1 MKGFEY
7 RKKLLTI
14 LFLLFLVALG
24 YGVILPVLPFFT
36 ERLAMGEG
44 ASQDSITLQIGLL
57 TSVYPFFQMVLAPF
71 WGRWSDRHG
80 RRILLLM
87 GLLGFIVMQVLI
99 GIVTSLWALY
109 LARIIGGIF
118 TSATI
123 PVGYALISDLTSG
136 NRRDM
141 GIALAGTTY
150 SLGVVLGP
158 FIGGVLSRTDLH
170 WGADWGHFLINDY
183 SVPFL
188 FLAGLGLLF
197 VLPAWRWLGKEDGLK
212 YEPAAKG
219 EVSVVQWRVLFSRLF
234 PYLLLSFVYQMVLT
248 LFETVFSIY
257 SKNELAY
264 PASAIGHGFMVC
276 ALVMALLQPVAVSK
290 KTKKYLNRRNQ
301 LILGFALFGAGI
313 LSLVLVSSLPLVL
326 LFIGLAATG
335 AAFIAPNLTTMV
347 SLEAGPDTGSALGMQ
362 KSTDGLGQVI
372 GPIAGS
378 WFFTVDATLPYLLS
392 GSLAIILAFL
402 IARREFK
409 MNYKL
414 IL

>member
-1 MKGFEY
+1 MKAFEY
-7 RKKLLTI
+7 WKKLLTV
-14 LFLLFLVALG
+14 LCLLFLVALG

-57 TSVYPFFQMVLAPF
+57 TSVYPFFQMLLAPF
-71 WGRWSDRHG
+71 WGRWSDHRG
-80 RRILLLM
+80 RRTLLLM
-87 GLLGFIVMQVLI
+87 GLLGFILMQVLI
-99 GIVTSLWALY
+99 GLVTSLWALY
-109 LARIIGGIF
+109 AARIIGGIF

-123 PVGYALISDLTSG
+123 PVGYALISDLTTG
-136 NRRDM
+136 NHRDM
-141 GIALAGTTY
+141 GIALAGTTF

-158 FIGGVLSRTDLH
+158 FIGGVLSGTDLH
-170 WGADWGHFLINDY
+170 WEADWGHFLINDY

-197 VLPAWRWLGKEDGLK
+197 IFPAWRWLGKEEALQ
-212 YEPAAKG
+212 YEQADKV
-219 EVSVVQWRVLFSRLF
+219 EVSAVQWRVLFSRLF

-264 PASAIGHGFMVC
+264 QASAIGYGFMVC

-290 KTKKYLNRRNQ
+290 KAKQYINRRNQ
-301 LILGFALFGAGI
+301 LVLGFVLFGAGI
-313 LSLVLVSSLPLVL
+313 LSLLLVSSLPLVL
-326 LFIGLAATG
+326 LLIGLAATG
-335 AAFIAPNLTTMV
+335 AAFIAPNVTTLI
-347 SLEAGPDTGSALGMQ
+347 SLKAESDTGSALGLQ

-378 WFFTVDATLPYLLS
+378 WFFTIDTALPYLLS
-392 GSLAIILAFL
+392 GSLVVVLAFL
-402 IARREFK
+402 IAWRK
-409 MNYKL
+409 GGALNL
-414 IL
+414 TQ

>member
-1 MKGFEY
+1 MKAFEY
-7 RKKLLTI
+7 WKKLLTV
-14 LFLLFLVALG
+14 LCLLFLVALG

-57 TSVYPFFQMVLAPF
+57 TSVYPFFQMLLAPF
-71 WGRWSDRHG
+71 WGRWSDRRG

-87 GLLGFIVMQVLI
+87 GLLGFILMQVLI
-99 GIVTSLWALY
+99 GLVTSLWALY
-109 LARIIGGIF
+109 AARIIGGIF

-123 PVGYALISDLTSG
+123 PVGYALISDLTTG

-141 GIALAGTTY
+141 GIALAGTTF

-158 FIGGVLSRTDLH
+158 FIGGVLSGTDLH
-170 WGADWGHFLINDY
+170 WEADWGHFLINDY

-197 VLPAWRWLGKEDGLK
+197 ILPAWRWLGKEEALQ
-212 YEPAAKG
+212 YEQADKV
-219 EVSVVQWRVLFSRLF
+219 EVSAVQWRVLFSRLF

-264 PASAIGHGFMVC
+264 QPSAIGYGFMVC

-290 KTKKYLNRRNQ
+290 KIKQFINRRNQ
-301 LILGFALFGAGI
+301 LVLGFALFGAGI
-313 LSLVLVSSLPLVL
+313 LSLLLVSSLPLVL

-335 AAFIAPNLTTMV
+335 AAFIAPNVTTLV
-347 SLEAGPDTGSALGMQ
+347 SLKGGSDTGSALGLQ

-378 WFFTVDATLPYLLS
+378 WFFTIDTALPYLLS
-392 GSLAIILAFL
+392 GSLVVVLAFL
-402 IARREFK
+402 IAWRK
-409 MNYKL
+409 GGALNL
-414 IL
+414 TQ

>member
-1 MKGFEY
+1 MKTFGY

-14 LFLLFLVALG
+14 LLLLFLVALG

-71 WGRWSDRHG
+71 WGRWSDRRG
-80 RRILLLM
+80 RRTLLLM
-87 GLLGFIVMQVLI
+87 GLLGFILMQVLI
-99 GIVTSLWALY
+99 GLVTSLWALY
-109 LARIIGGIF
+109 AARIIGGIF
-118 TSATI
+118 TSASI
-123 PVGYALISDLTSG
+123 PVGYALISDLTTG

-141 GIALAGTTY
+141 GIALAGTTF

-170 WGADWGHFLINDY
+170 WEADWGHFLINDY

-188 FLAGLGLLF
+188 FLAGLGLVL
-197 VLPAWRWLGKEDGLK
+197 VLPVWHWLGKEEDLQN
-212 YEPAAKG
+212 EQAAKV
-219 EVSVVQWRVLFSRLF
+219 EVSAVQWRVLFNRLF

-257 SKNELAY
+257 SKDELAY
-264 PASAIGHGFMVC
+264 QPSAIGHGFMVC

-290 KTKKYLNRRNQ
+290 KTKQLINRRNQ
-301 LILGFALFGAGI
+301 LVLGFALFGAGI
-313 LSLVLVSSLPLVL
+313 LLLLLVSSLPLVL

-335 AAFIAPNLTTMV
+335 AAFIAPNVTTLV
-347 SLEAGPDTGSALGMQ
+347 SLEAGPDTGSALGLQ

-378 WFFTVDATLPYLLS
+378 WFFTIDTDLPYLLS
-392 GSLAIILAFL
+392 GSIVIALALL
-402 IARREFK
+402 IAWRK
-409 MNYKL
+409 GVAY
-414 IL
+414 